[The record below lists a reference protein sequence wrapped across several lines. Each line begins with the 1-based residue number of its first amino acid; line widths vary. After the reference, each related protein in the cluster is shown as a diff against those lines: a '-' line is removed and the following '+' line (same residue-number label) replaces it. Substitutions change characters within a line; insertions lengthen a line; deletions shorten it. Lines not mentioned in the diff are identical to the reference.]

1 MPIRHLKNLFDP
13 HSVAV
18 IGASPREGTLGALVM
33 HNLLS
38 GGFEGPILPVTP
50 RHESVAGVLSYPDID
65 TLPLTPDLALIC
77 TPAPTIPAIVRD
89 LGNRG
94 TRAAIILA
102 NGLHQP
108 DSDGRG
114 TLRDAVLAE
123 AGANGLRILGPHSL
137 GIMVPR
143 IGLNASGAH
152 VSAAP
157 DGVAF
162 VSQSAAISSSVLD
175 WAKTRGIGFSHFIAL
190 GDTADIGFGD
200 VLDYLG
206 SDPYTHAILLF
217 IEGIDQRRTFMSA
230 GRGASRNKPVIV
242 FKAGRVPESLRAAGF
257 HGRPMWGADDVYGSA
272 FRRAGMLRVFRFAEL
287 FAAVETLSRARPL
300 LGDRLAVVANGISAA
315 MMVTDGIVLGGA
327 RLAEIGADTAASLE
341 SAATDG
347 WTRTNPVILAPD
359 APAAAYAEAVKTLLA
374 DKDAVDAVMVLYAPT
389 ALSSPDEAARA
400 VIEASR
406 EVKRPVLTSWMGD
419 HAVGAARHAFAEA
432 GLPTYDTP
440 TLAVDAFLHMVRFRR
455 NQVML
460 METPPSTATG
470 FTPATDAARLVVEGV
485 LADDR
490 SSMTEPEA
498 KAVLSAYG
506 IPTVEAH
513 LARAPE
519 EAVEQACAIGFPVA
533 LKIHSPDIDHRA
545 DIGGVDLFLDTPDA
559 VRAAA
564 DQMLVTVALNAPSAS
579 VEGFTVQRMALRPGA
594 LELMI
599 GVTTDPVFGPVITF
613 GHGGI
618 AADVVH
624 DRAVALPPLNMSLA
638 GDLIERT
645 RISRLLDGYRDRPG
659 ADAEALRLT
668 LVQIS
673 QLIVDIPEIVELRIN
688 PLFVDAEGVLAVD
701 VRARVARAGAG
712 PERTLAIRPYPKEQE
727 EDFALA
733 SGRPV
738 LIRPIRPEDEPE
750 HHELIAKL
758 TPEDIRFRFF
768 GLVSALPHT
777 EMARLTQID
786 YDREMTFIITT
797 PKEDGSGPETLG
809 VVRTVTD
816 PNNEAAEYAILVR
829 SDLKGQRLGRKLLD
843 KMIHYCRS
851 RGTKRIVG
859 QVLRDNRR
867 MLDLVYSLGFTGH
880 PIPDEDVVE
889 VTLEL

>member
-18 IGASPREGTLGALVM
+18 IGANPREGTLGALVM
-33 HNLLS
+33 HNLLG
-38 GGFEGPILPVTP
+38 GGFEGPVLPVTP
-50 RHESVAGVLSYPDID
+50 RHESVAGVLSYPNID
-65 TLPLTPDLALIC
+65 ALPLTPDLALVC

-89 LGNRG
+89 LGDRG
-94 TRAAIILA
+94 TRAAIVLA

-114 TLRDAVLAE
+114 MLRDAMLAE
-123 AGANGLRILGPHSL
+123 AAANGLRILGPHSL

-143 IGLNASGAH
+143 IGLNASGSH

-157 DGVAF
+157 GAVAF

-175 WAKTRGIGFSHFIAL
+175 WAKTRGIGFSHFVAL

-217 IEGIDQRRTFMSA
+217 IEGIDHRRTFMSA

-257 HGRPMWGADDVYGSA
+257 HGRPVWGADDVYGAA

-287 FAAVETLSRARPL
+287 FAAVETLSRAKPL
-300 LGDRLAVVANGISAA
+300 RGDRLAVVANGIGAA
-315 MMVTDGIVLGGA
+315 MMITDGIVLGGA
-327 RLAEIGADTAASLE
+327 RLAGIGADTAAGLE
-341 SAATDG
+341 PIAANG

-359 APAAAYAEAVKTLLA
+359 APATAYAEAVKILLA

-389 ALSSPDEAARA
+389 ALSSPDEAAR
-400 VIEASR
+400 

-419 HAVGAARHAFAEA
+419 HAIGAARQAFAEA

-440 TLAVDAFLHMVRFRR
+440 TMAVDAFLHMVRFRR

-470 FTPATDAARLVVEGV
+470 FTPATDAARYVVEGV

-490 SSMTEPEA
+490 SFMTEPEA
-498 KAVLSAYG
+498 KAVLAAYG

-513 LARAPE
+513 LARTPE
-519 EAVEQACAIGFPVA
+519 EAVEQARAIGFPVA

-564 DQMLVTVALNAPSAS
+564 EQMLVTVALNAPSAA
-579 VEGFTVQRMALRPGA
+579 VEGFTVQKMALRPGA

-599 GVTTDPVFGPVITF
+599 GVTTDPVFGPVIIF

-624 DRAVALPPLNMSLA
+624 DRAVALPPLNMTLA
-638 GDLIERT
+638 GDLISRT

-659 ADAEALRLT
+659 ADAEALCLT

-673 QLIVDIPEIVELRIN
+673 QLVVDIPEIVELRLN

-701 VRARVARAGAG
+701 VRARVARADAG
-712 PERTLAIRPYPKEQE
+712 PEPGHPPLSQGVGGRLRPRLRP
-727 EDFALA
+727 
-733 SGRPV
+733 SGADPADPSRGRAGAPRAGGLTDSGGHPLSLFRP
-738 LIRPIRPEDEPE
+738 
-750 HHELIAKL
+750 
-758 TPEDIRFRFF
+758 
-768 GLVSALPHT
+768 
-777 EMARLTQID
+777 
-786 YDREMTFIITT
+786 
-797 PKEDGSGPETLG
+797 
-809 VVRTVTD
+809 
-816 PNNEAAEYAILVR
+816 
-829 SDLKGQRLGRKLLD
+829 GQRAPPHRDGAAHPDRLRPRDGLHRHRAEGRRLRPGNPRRRAHGHRPQQRGRGVYHPRPLRPQGPAAGPQAPRQDDPLLPRARHEAHRRPGAARQPAHARPGPQPRLHRPRD
-843 KMIHYCRS
+843 PR
-851 RGTKRIVG
+851 RGRHRG
-859 QVLRDNRR
+859 D
-867 MLDLVYSLGFTGH
+867 TGALTTV
-880 PIPDEDVVE
+880 P
-889 VTLEL
+889 

>member
-1 MPIRHLKNLFDP
+1 
-13 HSVAV
+13 
-18 IGASPREGTLGALVM
+18 
-33 HNLLS
+33 
-38 GGFEGPILPVTP
+38 
-50 RHESVAGVLSYPDID
+50 
-65 TLPLTPDLALIC
+65 
-77 TPAPTIPAIVRD
+77 
-89 LGNRG
+89 
-94 TRAAIILA
+94 
-102 NGLHQP
+102 
-108 DSDGRG
+108 
-114 TLRDAVLAE
+114 
-123 AGANGLRILGPHSL
+123 
-137 GIMVPR
+137 
-143 IGLNASGAH
+143 
-152 VSAAP
+152 
-157 DGVAF
+157 
-162 VSQSAAISSSVLD
+162 
-175 WAKTRGIGFSHFIAL
+175 
-190 GDTADIGFGD
+190 
-200 VLDYLG
+200 
-206 SDPYTHAILLF
+206 
-217 IEGIDQRRTFMSA
+217 
-230 GRGASRNKPVIV
+230 
-242 FKAGRVPESLRAAGF
+242 
-257 HGRPMWGADDVYGSA
+257 
-272 FRRAGMLRVFRFAEL
+272 
-287 FAAVETLSRARPL
+287 
-300 LGDRLAVVANGISAA
+300 
-315 MMVTDGIVLGGA
+315 
-327 RLAEIGADTAASLE
+327 
-341 SAATDG
+341 
-347 WTRTNPVILAPD
+347 
-359 APAAAYAEAVKTLLA
+359 
-374 DKDAVDAVMVLYAPT
+374 
-389 ALSSPDEAARA
+389 
-400 VIEASR
+400 
-406 EVKRPVLTSWMGD
+406 
-419 HAVGAARHAFAEA
+419 
-432 GLPTYDTP
+432 
-440 TLAVDAFLHMVRFRR
+440 
-455 NQVML
+455 

-470 FTPATDAARLVVEGV
+470 FTPATEAARWVVEGV
-485 LADDR
+485 LVDDR

-498 KAVLSAYG
+498 KAVLAAFG

-513 LARAPE
+513 LARTPE
-519 EAVEQACAIGFPVA
+519 EAVEQARDIGFPVA

-564 DQMLVTVALNAPSAS
+564 EQMLVTVALNAPSAT
-579 VEGFTVQRMALRPGA
+579 VEGFTVQKMALRPGA

-618 AADVVH
+618 AADLVH
-624 DRAVALPPLNMSLA
+624 DRAVALPPLNMTLA

-673 QLIVDIPEIVELRIN
+673 QLVVDIPEIVELRIN

-701 VRARVARAGAG
+701 VRARVARAGTG
-712 PERTLAIRPYPKEQE
+712 PERTLAIRPYLKELE

-786 YDREMTFIITT
+786 YDREMAFIVTT

-816 PNNEAAEYAILVR
+816 PNNDAAEYAILVR

-851 RGTKRIVG
+851 RGTNRIVG

-889 VTLEL
+889 VTLDL